1 MRTIKLVVS
10 YDGSAYH
17 GFQKQKNTVTV
28 QSVLEEMLAKLC
40 GERVVTAGSGRTDA
54 GVHALA
60 QTITFTTNGRIPCAN
75 ILRASR
81 TMLPRDIVLL
91 DAQEVEEGFHARF
104 SACWKIY
111 QYKLLCSDYDDP
123 FRARYAWQLRERLEV
138 EAMNEAAAF
147 LCGTHDFSAFR
158 STGSVEGSAVKT
170 IYEAYW
176 QRQGRELVF
185 RIAGDGFLYHMVRNI
200 VWALVQ
206 VGLGK
211 RAPSDIAAELLTQ
224 RGTVL
229 NEPAPPE
236 GLYLEQV
243 FYDKYAFM
251 ETERLYLRRLN
262 RGDFAQL
269 RRFLQDAE
277 VMYAWEHAFSD
288 DEVSVWLEENL
299 RRYADDGFSFLAVI
313 EKQSGRFL
321 GVAGPLMEHIDGV
334 KVPGIAYILAKEYWG
349 QGFAKEAAQVSADYL
364 RSLGYERVVAEI
376 RPENEA
382 SLRVAR
388 ALGMRRYGSF
398 IKKYHGRE
406 IMHDLYYT
414 GAAFT
419 EKV

>member
-1 MRTIKLVVS
+1 MRTIRLVVA

-17 GFQKQKNTVTV
+17 GFQKQKNAVTV

-40 GERVVTAGSGRTDA
+40 GEKVATAGSGRTDA

-60 QTITFTTNGRIPCAN
+60 QTVTFTTKGRIPCAN
-75 ILRASR
+75 IVRASR

-91 DAQEVEEGFHARF
+91 DAQEAEEGFHARF

-111 QYKLLCSDYDDP
+111 QYKLLCNAHDDP
-123 FRARYAWQLRERLEV
+123 FMARYAWQLRERLDFA
-138 EAMNEAAAF
+138 AMNEAAAF
-147 LCGTHDFSAFR
+147 LVGVHDFSAFR

-200 VWALVQ
+200 VWSLVQ

-211 RAPSDIAAELLTQ
+211 RTPSDFAAELLAK
-224 RGTVL
+224 RGEVL

-243 FYDKYAFM
+243 FYDKYAFL

-269 RRFLQDAE
+269 RRFLQDEE
-277 VMYAWEHAFSD
+277 VMYAWERAFSD
-288 DEVSVWLEENL
+288 AEVDEWLEENL
-299 RRYADDGFSFLAVI
+299 LRYAEDGFSYLAAV
-313 EKQSGRFL
+313 EKRSGRIV
-321 GVAGPLMEHIDGV
+321 GAAGPLMEHIGGD
-334 KVPGIAYILAKEYWG
+334 KVPGVAYILNKEYWR
-349 QGFAKEAAQVSADYL
+349 QGFAREAALASADYL
-364 RSLGYERVVAEI
+364 RSLGCERIVAAI
-376 RPENEA
+376 RPENTA
-382 SLRVAR
+382 SVRVAQ
-388 ALGMRRYGSF
+388 ALGMRRCAS
-398 IKKYHGRE
+398 IVKKYHGRE
-406 IMHDLYYT
+406 LVHDLYYT
-414 GAAFT
+414 GAPFI